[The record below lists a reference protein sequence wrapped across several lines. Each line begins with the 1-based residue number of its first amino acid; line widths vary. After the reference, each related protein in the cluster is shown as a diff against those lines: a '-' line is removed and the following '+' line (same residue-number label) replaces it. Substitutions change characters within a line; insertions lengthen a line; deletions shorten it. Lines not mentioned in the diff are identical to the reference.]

1 MKISEQQII
10 EKITSLLEIQY
21 IYLATKVGEDTFK
34 KVWIVIL
41 KGSCT
46 SLTKELSA
54 MVAKIFQEETDFLYR
69 IFSSEYAEQQLKAEN
84 MFFVYGCTWDKLI
97 YQNPDASLDVF
108 HKYQITEKTLDKIQS
123 NLKREQGKITS
134 FRDGATFFIDKGAYS
149 QAAFLLHQYI
159 ELWLRFAGLFIME
172 KERKSHGIKELQ
184 IYIKSYVPK
193 LGCLFNT
200 EIDEELN
207 LLKLLDDAYVATR
220 YENNYHINKEQISKI
235 EAKANLVH
243 TTVVYLFK
251 TKFDVANKLLDS
263 CKYFENQNFNKTSSD
278 QKICVNIEKEILK
291 KIKNYANEHFD
302 LLKRNIYRKDV
313 YDIHIETK
321 GYLDTSYLTAN
332 LIKVSIM
339 ALESMEVPGQSLDAG
354 DYAVQQ
360 VLKCVLKLIPYEE
373 MEFMDKVR
381 DLLLK
386 TENH

>member
-84 MFFVYGCTWDKLI
+84 LFFVYGCTWDKLI

-200 EIDEELN
+200 EIEEELN

-235 EAKANLVH
+235 EA
-243 TTVVYLFK
+243 
-251 TKFDVANKLLDS
+251 
-263 CKYFENQNFNKTSSD
+263 
-278 QKICVNIEKEILK
+278 
-291 KIKNYANEHFD
+291 
-302 LLKRNIYRKDV
+302 
-313 YDIHIETK
+313 
-321 GYLDTSYLTAN
+321 
-332 LIKVSIM
+332 LIW
-339 ALESMEVPGQSLDAG
+339 
-354 DYAVQQ
+354 YT
-360 VLKCVLKLIPYEE
+360 
-373 MEFMDKVR
+373 
-381 DLLLK
+381 LLLF
-386 TENH
+386 TYLRRSLM